1 MIKNKIVMLIFFSS
15 LIFAETTRSQVIM
28 GTFCNI
34 TLEEKN
40 KKQIQEG
47 FTLLKEIELSL
58 SSYDKKAKVYK
69 LNHQEKVM
77 SDKYLTEIL
86 EKSRDIY
93 NESSGYFDIT
103 IGSVTKGLYHFGEN
117 EQVPSQKELDSARV
131 ELKGIVE
138 NNGTIRLEKGIK
150 LDLGGIGKGYGVDKV
165 AQYYAEQN
173 ITKGKISLSGDIRC
187 LDICNFSIQNPFEE
201 NSTLMTLKSKISNL
215 SISTSG
221 TYRRYIKEKKY
232 HHLIDPKTKK
242 QGRVFVSVTLLTHAD
257 NSKIDALATAIS
269 VMNEKDAL
277 FFLLR
282 QPSIAYILVKQNGER
297 LRGNLEKFAKIY
309 K

>member
-77 SDKYLTEIL
+77 NDKYLTEVL

-165 AQYYAEQN
+165 A
-173 ITKGKISLSGDIRC
+173 
-187 LDICNFSIQNPFEE
+187 
-201 NSTLMTLKSKISNL
+201 
-215 SISTSG
+215 
-221 TYRRYIKEKKY
+221 
-232 HHLIDPKTKK
+232 
-242 QGRVFVSVTLLTHAD
+242 
-257 NSKIDALATAIS
+257 
-269 VMNEKDAL
+269 
-277 FFLLR
+277 
-282 QPSIAYILVKQNGER
+282 
-297 LRGNLEKFAKIY
+297 
-309 K
+309 